1 MLNKYLTENYNKL
14 KDVAYNIT
22 NGNEDL
28 LSFVI
33 EELYKCDTER
43 INEIIENKKMTF
55 YVIRIMLNQFHSKTS
70 RYYYKYRKY
79 YEFHTTTTIEAIT
92 ADNTEYTLKD
102 KELVEER
109 LGWIDDKLK
118 DCYWFDAECFK
129 IYYKEEHS
137 LNSMSRA
144 TKINRNTLFK
154 AINNVKRF
162 LIKEK

>member
-70 RYYYKYRKY
+70 RYYYKYRKN

-92 ADNTEYTLKD
+92 ADNTEYTIKD

-109 LGWIDDKLK
+109 LDWVEDKLK

-129 IYYKEEHS
+129 IYYNEEHS